1 MKWLVKWL
9 KHLFRHGP
17 SSKHVE
23 DPNEALVAKA
33 THSVVLRLDP
43 TKLDDA
49 DLQIRWEIVQVLAK
63 IQPALP
69 FYDDGHGFAKHSD
82 AMFPAYATSD
92 PTRLVDALIGI
103 CEREEVCGNRL
114 GRAAM
119 SVSRSEPSCPRPAT
133 RTRRSTRLAW
143 CVPAVSWSA
152 TAHLIGH

>member
-1 MKWLVKWL
+1 MKWL

-23 DPNEALVAKA
+23 DPNEALVARA

-49 DLQIRWEIVQVLAK
+49 DLQVRWEIRKLLAK

-69 FYDDGHGFAKHSD
+69 FYDDGYGFAKHSD
-82 AMFPAYATSD
+82 AMFLAYATSD
-92 PTRLVDALIGI
+92 PARLVDALIGI
-103 CEREEVCGNRL
+103 CEREDVCGNRL

-119 SVSRSEPSCPRPAT
+119 IGLAQRTELPEAGDDFDQHRIVYPPAD
-133 RTRRSTRLAW
+133 RGGRL
-143 CVPAVSWSA
+143 PD
-152 TAHLIGH
+152 